1 MNVTPQQES
10 ILRRELY
17 AFLAS
22 VMFLTRVPVPPFP
35 FRAEHLERSGRYAAL
50 TGLLIGA
57 TIAGAFRFFAGWL
70 PTDIAVLL
78 SMGVGLL
85 LTGAFHE
92 DGFADFCDG
101 FGGGYTRERRLEIMH
116 DSRVGSFG
124 AIGITMMLGVKAL
137 SLSALPPEYVPQLL
151 LIAHSVSRFCSLS
164 LIGFLDYALDANER
178 SKARPIASGTKFHD
192 IVICGVVAACV
203 MVAYAPARAFAVVP
217 ILLAAFAVLF
227 GIYLKRRIG
236 GYTGD
241 CLGAAQQISELIIY
255 LVAAALLAPT

>member
-1 MNVTPQQES
+1 MSRPALRES
-10 ILRRELY
+10 AWRRELY

-35 FRAEHLERSGRYAAL
+35 FRPEHLERSGRYAAL

-57 TIAGAFRFFAGWL
+57 VIAGAYRFFAIWL
-70 PTDIAVLL
+70 PTELAVLL
-78 SMGVGLL
+78 SMGAGLL

-124 AIGITMMLGVKAL
+124 AIGIAMMLAIKAL
-137 SLSALPPEYVPQLL
+137 ALCALPPEFVPPMLL
-151 LIAHSVSRFCSLS
+151 MAHSASRFCSLS
-164 LIGFLDYALDANER
+164 LIGFLDYALDATER

-192 IVICGVVAACV
+192 ILISGGVAGCLMAALS
-203 MVAYAPARAFAVVP
+203 PARAFAIVP
-217 ILLAAFAVLF
+217 ILLGAFTIAF
-227 GIYLKRRIG
+227 GFYLKRRIG

-241 CLGAAQQISELIIY
+241 CLGAAQQVSELIIY
-255 LVAAALLAPT
+255 LAAAAMLAPG

>member
-1 MNVTPQQES
+1 MKAGQTRES
-10 ILRRELY
+10 ALRRELH

-35 FRAEHLERSGRYAAL
+35 YRAEHLEQSGRYAAL

-57 TIAGAFRFFAGWL
+57 SVAGAFRFFAIWL
-70 PTDIAVLL
+70 PVEIAVLL
-78 SMGVGLL
+78 SMGAGLL

-124 AIGITMMLGVKAL
+124 AIGITMMLGLKAL
-137 SLSALPPEYVPQLL
+137 ALCALPPQFIPPVL
-151 LIAHSVSRFCSLS
+151 LIAHSSSRFYSLS

-178 SKARPIASGTKFHD
+178 SKARPIASGTRFYD
-192 IVICGVVAACV
+192 IILCGVMAGGV
-203 MVAYAPARAFAVVP
+203 MVALAPARAFAITP
-217 ILLAAFAVLF
+217 ILLCAFTFVFA
-227 GIYLKRRIG
+227 IYLKRRIG

-241 CLGAAQQISELIIY
+241 CLGAAQQICELIIY
-255 LVAAALLAPT
+255 LVAAALLAPA

>member
-1 MNVTPQQES
+1 MSAPEFRES
-10 ILRRELY
+10 VLRRELH

-35 FRAEHLERSGRYAAL
+35 FRTEHLERSGRYAAL

-57 TIAGAFRFFAGWL
+57 TIAGAFRIFAIWL
-70 PTDIAVLL
+70 PGDIAVLL

-124 AIGITMMLGVKAL
+124 AIGIAMMLGLKAL
-137 SLSALPPEYVPQLL
+137 ALCALPLELVAPIL
-151 LIAHSVSRFCSLS
+151 LIGHSASRFASLS
-164 LIGFLDYALDANER
+164 LIGFLDYALDASER

-192 IVICGVVAACV
+192 IVLCGVMAACV
-203 MVAYAPARAFAVVP
+203 MVVFAPARGFAVVP
-217 ILLAAFAVLF
+217 ILLGVFTILF
-227 GIYLKRRIG
+227 GFYLKRRIG

-255 LVAAALLAPT
+255 LVAAALLAPA